1 MPEPPGRIV
10 PKDAVKTP
18 RSTYRRLLGYT
29 RPYTLR
35 LVLGCSFGVLF
46 GASHIG
52 LLEAFR
58 GMLKNFFER
67 SELSFGQAFAI
78 AAMLPVFGALWGVG
92 AFFSKYLVL
101 WVGERVV
108 MDLRVETFSRIQR
121 LSLSYFTN
129 HKTGELISRTT
140 NDTMMVQRAVSD
152 VLVDLVREPF
162 TLVAMVGYIIW
173 KNPGLAAIS
182 LIVFPVCIAPTAI
195 FGKHV
200 RRLAREGQQRLSD
213 LVSIIQENIIGTRI
227 VKAFCTEEA
236 ELKRFSGR
244 AHGVFRRAVKI
255 LMAQNSL
262 EPITVCVSMVS
273 LSAIFLYAWHV
284 NMATDKLLTFGGAM
298 FLLYKPIKKLSGIHL
313 LLQQCSS
320 SADRIFEI
328 LDAEAVESDDPD
340 SVELTEPI
348 REIVFTGVDF
358 QYDETPVLKDINF
371 TIRAGDCIALVG
383 KSGAGKT
390 TLMSLIPRFYEHCS
404 GSILVNGQDLKSFS
418 LESLRRQ
425 IGLVTQ
431 ETVLFNSTV
440 GDNIAY
446 GKSDASRDEIM
457 RAAKAAHAHDF
468 IMEFPEGYDTE
479 IGDRGIRLSGGE
491 RQRLAIARAIL
502 ANRSVLLLDEATSA
516 LDNESE
522 QQVQAGLDELMKGRT
537 VLMIAH
543 RLSTIQ
549 KASRIIELSNGHIV
563 ADRVQQV

>member
-1 MPEPPGRIV
+1 M
-10 PKDAVKTP
+10 KTP

-29 RPYTLR
+29 RPYRLR

-78 AAMLPVFGALWGVG
+78 AAMLPVFGTLWGVG

-173 KNPGLAAIS
+173 KNPGLAAVS

-440 GDNIAY
+440 GENIAY

-543 RLSTIQ
+543 RLSTIE